1 MQGQKNRTLEN
12 YLKEKKALQVFKP
25 KKKAYCPLV

>member
-12 YLKEKKALQVFKP
+12 YLKEKKALQVLSL